1 MVGLG
6 RLGSSAKRSL
16 PTRIP
21 FGGSGGGSRRQE
33 RDLQRS
39 RKDLEE
45 ERSPGRSGSAHA
57 GNGADLTPD
66 PAMEQGLGA
75 DALDPPTSTDD
86 ALATVRCE
94 QGRWSRENGRKA
106 TAAATQ
112 CGCRRGVLRR
122 VRILHRG
129 EASRRAD
136 HPVGRPGRKRGGPQD
151 RQRDATSPQIEK
163 RRKPSRWCETTRAER
178 DFGGWTSGAEARTGR
193 LRGSGRF
200 ARMSMEGRQVRCRLT
215 WPASQTETQERRSH
229 DQGARFSFGE
239 E

>member
-1 MVGLG
+1 
-6 RLGSSAKRSL
+6 
-16 PTRIP
+16 
-21 FGGSGGGSRRQE
+21 
-33 RDLQRS
+33 
-39 RKDLEE
+39 
-45 ERSPGRSGSAHA
+45 
-57 GNGADLTPD
+57 
-66 PAMEQGLGA
+66 MEQGLGA
-75 DALDPPTSTDD
+75 GAFDPPTSTDC

-94 QGRWSRENGRKA
+94 QRRWSRENGRKA

-112 CGCRRGVLRR
+112 YGCRRGVLRR

-178 DFGGWTSGAEARTGR
+178 DFGGWY
-193 LRGSGRF
+193 LRGRSADWPSAQEWTLREDVDGG
-200 ARMSMEGRQVRCRLT
+200 ATGALQVT
-215 WPASQTETQERRSH
+215 WLASQTETQERRSY
-229 DQGARFSFGE
+229 DQGVRFSFGE